1 MLVRRDA
8 ATRADPRVWRTTDQ
22 LVTDR
27 RRVPSQ
33 LVPIRTL
40 TPRHRAL
47 GQVLLVVLIGS
58 FSFTFIEIVLRE
70 LSPNAMAA
78 GRVVISAM
86 AFVAIVA
93 LQPRRRTPIAPAHR
107 VRLVLTGLGASAG
120 FHLLFSAGQDQVTVA
135 TSAVVQG
142 TFPAVVAA
150 GEWLFLRHRL
160 DRRAAAGLVLS
171 VVGRVVISRG
181 AENEGSS
188 SLLGIALVLGSVI
201 VWAATSLTTRSLA
214 DQYDPWWLNTPGT
227 VAGALVM
234 LAVAA
239 PSAGEFADLSIGAWV
254 LLIWLGAGGSAL
266 VYASLA
272 GAMKVLPA
280 TTTASVA
287 TLVVPVSILIAW
299 VVLGESPTVEA
310 VIGSV
315 AVVTGVVLVSRERA
329 AALTPPEPGADDVGV
344 SASGRR

>member
-1 MLVRRDA
+1 
-8 ATRADPRVWRTTDQ
+8 
-22 LVTDR
+22 
-27 RRVPSQ
+27 
-33 LVPIRTL
+33 
-40 TPRHRAL
+40 
-47 GQVLLVVLIGS
+47 
-58 FSFTFIEIVLRE
+58 
-70 LSPNAMAA
+70 
-78 GRVVISAM
+78 
-86 AFVAIVA
+86 
-93 LQPRRRTPIAPAHR
+93 
-107 VRLVLTGLGASAG
+107 
-120 FHLLFSAGQDQVTVA
+120 
-135 TSAVVQG
+135 VVQG

-171 VVGRVVISRG
+171 VVGLVVISSG

-201 VWAATSLTTRSLA
+201 VWAATSITTRSLA